1 MAVNLQKGGNISL
14 TGQSSILK
22 KISVGLGWDA
32 RSTEGV
38 DFDLDASAFM
48 LNENN
53 KVSSDESFIFY
64 GQIKSQCGWVEHMGD
79 NKTGSGD
86 GDDEV
91 IEIDLTLV
99 PENIKKISIC
109 VTIYDFESRKQN
121 FGQVSN
127 SYMRI
132 VNMDSNTEIANFD
145 LSEDYSTE
153 TGMIFGEIYR
163 HNGEWKFKAIGQGYS
178 GGLESLCNQYGVN
191 VAS

>member
-64 GQIKSQCGWVEHMGD
+64 GQIKS
-79 NKTGSGD
+79 
-86 GDDEV
+86 
-91 IEIDLTLV
+91 
-99 PENIKKISIC
+99 
-109 VTIYDFESRKQN
+109 
-121 FGQVSN
+121 
-127 SYMRI
+127 
-132 VNMDSNTEIANFD
+132 
-145 LSEDYSTE
+145 
-153 TGMIFGEIYR
+153 
-163 HNGEWKFKAIGQGYS
+163 
-178 GGLESLCNQYGVN
+178 
-191 VAS
+191 